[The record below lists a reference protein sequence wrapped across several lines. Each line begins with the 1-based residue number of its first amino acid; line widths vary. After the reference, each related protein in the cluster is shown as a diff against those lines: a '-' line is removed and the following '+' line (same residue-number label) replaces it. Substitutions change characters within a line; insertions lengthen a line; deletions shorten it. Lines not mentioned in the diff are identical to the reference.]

1 MITVKLFGLLRLDT
15 GIRELQLEAQTVND
29 VHTAILNR
37 TDAVTRR
44 DLEGCIVMVNGK
56 KANKRTR
63 LNPGDEVTLLSP
75 VAGG

>member
-15 GIRELQLEAQTVND
+15 GIRELQLEAATVKE
-29 VHTAILNR
+29 VHRAILSR
-37 TDAVTRR
+37 TDAVSRK
-44 DLEGCIVMVNGK
+44 DLEGCIVLINGK
-56 KANKRTR
+56 PGNKRTR